1 MTDTLYTPN
10 STQVPLSH
18 PVQIRDSNR
27 TLHMTTNWL
36 ILGVAVVLGPSAM
49 FTFVDF
55 PALFFEKQNGP
66 PPPPAPLLPSST
78 VPKLEPPTCLNSTDI
93 SSFLAVR
100 IDLSTYF
107 FLEKGYC
114 SGS

>member
-55 PALFFEKQNGP
+55 TAPFFREAKW
-66 PPPPAPLLPSST
+66 PSTSSGST
-78 VPKLEPPTCLNSTDI
+78 VAIVSRAKARATHLFVLY
-93 SSFLAVR
+93 R
-100 IDLSTYF
+100 Y
-107 FLEKGYC
+107 
-114 SGS
+114 